1 MAISISIS
9 LAQTSQSVSG
19 NYSYVSAT
27 VKYNKSSTT
36 WNANGAPLTIVVN
49 DSTAWSGDVTF
60 PKGTT
65 SGTLKT
71 VTSIK
76 VPHDSDGTKTVS
88 ASATLVSGTNSGT
101 VKASTSKALTRI
113 PRKST
118 LSVENG
124 TLNTGQTLTVTRQA
138 TSFTHTITAKCGS
151 ASTTICT
158 KSTSE
163 SISFTP
169 PLNWA
174 SQNTTGTSLTVTYTI
189 TTYSGTTNLG
199 SNSYTKTCSI
209 PSSVKPSVSI
219 SVSDAMGYSGT
230 YGGWVQGKSK
240 IAVSLTSSG
249 SYGSTIKSRSTSV
262 DGSKYTSASFTT
274 GAIKGSGTLKISS
287 TVTDSR
293 GRTATDSENI
303 AVLAYSSPIISAVSA
318 ARCNSDGSANSSGA
332 YIKVT
337 FSGKVTALDNHN
349 TAAYSLKYK
358 KTADTAY
365 TTVTLSNYANAYTV
379 TNGTYIF
386 AADTISSYDIAVT
399 AADNFSS
406 VSKQTSGSS
415 IKKIWSIWKKKFSIA
430 FGKIADIEN
439 SVDFGLPA
447 YFRQGIYF
455 PGNFNSDF
463 IKNTPLNLGTAEEIP
478 NGADLNSYTAP
489 GTYDCKVN
497 ATAETIVNRPSG
509 LKNLFKLVVQD
520 NGGTNLTGTQMLYSL
535 DKIYFRYFWR
545 SNANWLFDEWVQIH
559 TDGGSNFYTAK
570 DQFFSSG
577 NYGFNFN
584 NSDVIGFNGIY
595 FNDAAN
601 DGLEGLNFPK
611 SGISISGPDYVFKET
626 DFYTLRIDANGE
638 LKKDGNLVPVY
649 GEHIGKTLWSGSW
662 KSGSITIPNLKK
674 YRLFALFD
682 SEKGTVILV
691 PRTTSWFRGLGGY
704 ISDSEN
710 LWWYAIN
717 AEITNLENG
726 TVKLIKQGGFM
737 NKGTGGM
744 QSWTTTSI
752 VGIV

>member
-9 LAQTSQSVSG
+9 LTQTSQSVSG

-27 VKYNKSSTT
+27 VKYSKSTTT
-36 WNANGAPLTIVVN
+36 WNMNGAPLSIVVN
-49 DSTAWSGDVTF
+49 GSTVWNGDVNF

-76 VPHDSDGTKTVS
+76 IPHNSDGTKTVS

-118 LSVENG
+118 LSVGNG

-189 TTYSGTTNLG
+189 ATYSGTTNLG

-274 GAIKGSGTLKISS
+274 GVIKGSGTLTISS

-303 AVLAYSSPIISAVSA
+303 AVLAYASPIISAVSA
-318 ARCNSDGSANSSGA
+318 TRCNSDGSANSSGA

-337 FSGKVTALDNHN
+337 FSGKVTALNNHN
-349 TAAYSLKYK
+349 TATYSLKYK

-463 IKNTPLNLGTAEEIP
+463 IKNMPLNLGTAEEIP
-478 NGADLNSYTAP
+478 KSSDLNNYTAA
-489 GTYDCKVN
+489 GTYRSPAKG
-497 ATAETIVNRPSG
+497 TSETLVHSPRNNG
-509 LKNLFKLVVQD
+509 GFKLIVTHNQSENWISQIAVAESKLWIR
-520 NGGTNLTGTQMLYSL
+520 N
-535 DKIYFRYFWR
+535 R
-545 SNANWLFDEWVQIH
+545 NANGTWSEWESVFIES
-559 TDGGSNFYTAK
+559 SNSSTQATQRDNLGMNK
-570 DQFFSSG
+570 VLWEGTWSSG
-577 NYGFNFN
+577 Q
-584 NSDVIGFNGIY
+584 
-595 FNDAAN
+595 
-601 DGLEGLNFPK
+601 
-611 SGISISGPDYVFKET
+611 
-626 DFYTLRIDANGE
+626 
-638 LKKDGNLVPVY
+638 
-649 GEHIGKTLWSGSW
+649 
-662 KSGSITIPNLKK
+662 ITIPNLKN
-674 YRLFALFD
+674 YHLFALFD
-682 SEKGTVILV
+682 SSKGTVILV

-704 ISDSEN
+704 ISDSES

>member
-9 LAQTSQSVSG
+9 LTQTSQSVSG

-27 VKYNKSSTT
+27 VKYSKSTTT
-36 WNANGAPLTIVVN
+36 WNMNGAPLSIVVN
-49 DSTAWSGDVTF
+49 GSTVWNGDVNF

-76 VPHDSDGTKTVS
+76 IPHNSDGTKTVS

-118 LSVENG
+118 LSVGNG

-189 TTYSGTTNLG
+189 ATYSGTTNLG

-249 SYGSTIKSRSTSV
+249 SYGSTVKSRSTSV

-274 GAIKGSGTLKISS
+274 GVIKGSGTLTISS

-303 AVLAYSSPIISAVSA
+303 AVLAYASPIISAVSA
-318 ARCNSDGSANSSGA
+318 TRCNSDGSANSSGA

-337 FSGKVTALDNHN
+337 FSGKVTALNNHN
-349 TAAYSLKYK
+349 TATYSLKYK

-463 IKNTPLNLGTAEEIP
+463 IKNMPLNLGTAEEIP
-478 NGADLNSYTAP
+478 KSSDLNNYTAA
-489 GTYDCKVN
+489 GTYRSPAKG
-497 ATAETIVNRPSG
+497 TSETLVHSPRNNG
-509 LKNLFKLVVQD
+509 GFKLIVTHNQSENWISQIAVAESKLWIR
-520 NGGTNLTGTQMLYSL
+520 N
-535 DKIYFRYFWR
+535 R
-545 SNANWLFDEWVQIH
+545 NANGTWSEWESVFIES
-559 TDGGSNFYTAK
+559 SNSSTQATQRNHLGMNK
-570 DQFFSSG
+570 VLWEGTWSSG
-577 NYGFNFN
+577 
-584 NSDVIGFNGIY
+584 
-595 FNDAAN
+595 
-601 DGLEGLNFPK
+601 K
-611 SGISISGPDYVFKET
+611 
-626 DFYTLRIDANGE
+626 
-638 LKKDGNLVPVY
+638 
-649 GEHIGKTLWSGSW
+649 
-662 KSGSITIPNLKK
+662 ITIPNLKN
-674 YRLFALFD
+674 YHLFALFD
-682 SEKGTVILV
+682 SSKGTVILV

-704 ISDSEN
+704 ISDSES

>member
-9 LAQTSQSVSG
+9 LSQTSQSVSG
-19 NYSYVSAT
+19 NYSYVSAA
-27 VKYNKSSTT
+27 VKYSKSTTT
-36 WNANGAPLTIVVN
+36 WNMNGAPLSVIVN
-49 DSTAWSGDVTF
+49 GSTVWSGDVTF

-71 VTSIK
+71 VSSIK
-76 VPHDSDGTKTVS
+76 VPHNSDGTKTVS
-88 ASATLVSGTNSGT
+88 ASAALVSGTNSGT

-118 LSVENG
+118 LSVGNG
-124 TLNTGQTLTVTRQA
+124 TLNTSQQLTVTRQA

-163 SISFTP
+163 KINFTP
-169 PLNWA
+169 PLSWA

-189 TTYSGTTNLG
+189 TTYSGTTNIG

-209 PSSVKPSVSI
+209 PPAVKPSVSI

-230 YGGWVQGKSK
+230 YGGWIQGKSK

-249 SYGSTIKSRSTSV
+249 SYGSTIKSRLTSV
-262 DGSKYTSASFTT
+262 DGNKYAAASFTT

-358 KTADTAY
+358 KAADTAY
-365 TTVTLSNYANAYTV
+365 TTVSLSNYANVYTV

-386 AADTISSYDIAVT
+386 AAETVSSYDIAVT

-406 VSKQTSGSS
+406 VSKQASGSS
-415 IKKIWSIWKKKFSIA
+415 IKKIWSIWKKKFSVA
-430 FGKIADIEN
+430 FGKIADLEN
-439 SVDFGLPA
+439 AVDFGLPA

-455 PGNFNSDF
+455 PGSLNAGFV
-463 IKNTPLNLGTAEEIP
+463 KNTPLNLGMAEAIP
-478 NGADLNSYTAP
+478 SGADLNSYTTA
-489 GTYDCKVN
+489 GTYAAPNSTVAGSVKN
-497 ATAETIVNRPSG
+497 TPWTASG
-509 LKNLFKLVVQD
+509 YKLVVQ
-520 NGGTNLTGTQMLYSL
+520 TNQNASYLCQIAYTGAAMKL
-535 DKIYFRYFWR
+535 RR
-545 SNANWLFDEWVQIH
+545 SNAGEWSDWVQIH
-559 TDGGSNFYTAK
+559 IDGGSNFYTAK
-570 DQFFSSG
+570 DQYFSKG
-577 NYGFNFN
+577 NYGFNFY

-595 FNDAAN
+595 FNDPA
-601 DGLEGLNFPK
+601 DGGPEGLNFPK
-611 SGISISGPDYVFKET
+611 SGVTISSPNYVFKET

-638 LKKDGNLVPVY
+638 LKKDDNLVPVY
-649 GEHIGKTLWSGSW
+649 KEHIGKTIWSGSAGTNSSLSVPDVDQYIIY
-662 KSGSITIPNLKK
+662 KIAIEGQGTTVLAIRHGKYIRGIGGYTTATPTITHYYFAGEVSGTTVKVIECGSGKPNSTSITKLN
-674 YRLFALFD
+674 AT
-682 SEKGTVILV
+682 SVI
-691 PRTTSWFRGLGGY
+691 GL
-704 ISDSEN
+704 I
-710 LWWYAIN
+710 
-717 AEITNLENG
+717 
-726 TVKLIKQGGFM
+726 
-737 NKGTGGM
+737 
-744 QSWTTTSI
+744 
-752 VGIV
+752 

>member
-9 LAQTSQSVSG
+9 LTQTSQSVSG

-27 VKYNKSSTT
+27 VKYSKSTTT

-189 TTYSGTTNLG
+189 ATYSGTTNLG

-249 SYGSTIKSRSTSV
+249 SYGSTVKSRSTSV

-274 GAIKGSGTLKISS
+274 GVIKGSGTLTISS

-303 AVLAYSSPIISAVSA
+303 AVLAYASPIISAVSA
-318 ARCNSDGSANSSGA
+318 TRCNSDGSANSSGA

-337 FSGKVTALDNHN
+337 FSGKVTALNNHN
-349 TAAYSLKYK
+349 TATYSLKYK

-463 IKNTPLNLGTAEEIP
+463 IKNMPLNLGTAEEIP
-478 NGADLNSYTAP
+478 KSSDLNNYTAA
-489 GTYDCKVN
+489 GTYRSPAKG
-497 ATAETIVNRPSG
+497 TSETLVHSPRNNG
-509 LKNLFKLVVQD
+509 GFKLIVTHNQSENWISQIAVAESKLWIR
-520 NGGTNLTGTQMLYSL
+520 N
-535 DKIYFRYFWR
+535 R
-545 SNANWLFDEWVQIH
+545 NANGTWSEWESVFIES
-559 TDGGSNFYTAK
+559 SNSSTQATQRDNLGMNK
-570 DQFFSSG
+570 VLWEGTWSSG
-577 NYGFNFN
+577 Q
-584 NSDVIGFNGIY
+584 
-595 FNDAAN
+595 
-601 DGLEGLNFPK
+601 
-611 SGISISGPDYVFKET
+611 
-626 DFYTLRIDANGE
+626 
-638 LKKDGNLVPVY
+638 
-649 GEHIGKTLWSGSW
+649 
-662 KSGSITIPNLKK
+662 ITIPNLKN
-674 YRLFALFD
+674 YHLFALFD
-682 SEKGTVILV
+682 SSKGTVILV

-704 ISDSEN
+704 ISDSES

>member
-9 LAQTSQSVSG
+9 LTQTSQSVSG

-27 VKYNKSSTT
+27 VKYSKSTTT
-36 WNANGAPLTIVVN
+36 WNMNGAPLSIVVN
-49 DSTAWSGDVTF
+49 GSTVWNGDVNF

-76 VPHDSDGTKTVS
+76 IPHNSDGTKTVS

-118 LSVENG
+118 LSVGNG

-189 TTYSGTTNLG
+189 ATYSGTTNLG

-249 SYGSTIKSRSTSV
+249 SYGSTVKSRSTSV

-274 GAIKGSGTLKISS
+274 GVIKGSGTLTISS

-303 AVLAYSSPIISAVSA
+303 AVLAYASPIISAVSA
-318 ARCNSDGSANSSGA
+318 TRCNSDGSANSSGA

-337 FSGKVTALDNHN
+337 FSGKVTALNNHN
-349 TAAYSLKYK
+349 TATYSLKYK

-463 IKNTPLNLGTAEEIP
+463 IKNMPLNLGTAEEIP
-478 NGADLNSYTAP
+478 NGADLNSYTTA
-489 GTYDCKVN
+489 GTYAVVN
-497 ATAETIVNRPSG
+497 GTVAGSIKNSPWSTSGYKLIVQIN
-509 LKNLFKLVVQD
+509 Q
-520 NGGTNLTGTQMLYSL
+520 
-535 DKIYFRYFWR
+535 
-545 SNANWLFDEWVQIH
+545 NANWFCQIAYTGANIRHRACNDGTWTDWSSVFIGSSDPAVQKTQRNNLGMIKVLWEG
-559 TDGGSNFYTAK
+559 TW
-570 DQFFSSG
+570 SSG
-577 NYGFNFN
+577 
-584 NSDVIGFNGIY
+584 
-595 FNDAAN
+595 
-601 DGLEGLNFPK
+601 K
-611 SGISISGPDYVFKET
+611 
-626 DFYTLRIDANGE
+626 
-638 LKKDGNLVPVY
+638 
-649 GEHIGKTLWSGSW
+649 
-662 KSGSITIPNLKK
+662 ITIPNANQYRVFLLKTKARSSGSGNGTLIIAMK
-674 YRLFALFD
+674 YDTWL
-682 SEKGTVILV
+682 
-691 PRTTSWFRGLGGY
+691 RGMGGY
-704 ISDSEN
+704 STATPTMTHYYFNAQSDSATSNTFNFIECIAQRN
-710 LWWYAIN
+710 NATNDTELSVAAIY
-717 AEITNLENG
+717 G
-726 TVKLIKQGGFM
+726 V
-737 NKGTGGM
+737 
-744 QSWTTTSI
+744 
-752 VGIV
+752 V

>member
-138 TSFTHTITAKCGS
+138 TSFTHTITAKCES

-463 IKNTPLNLGTAEEIP
+463 IKNMPLNLGTAEEIP
-478 NGADLNSYTAP
+478 KSSDLNNYTAA
-489 GTYDCKVN
+489 GTYRSPAKG
-497 ATAETIVNRPSG
+497 ASETLVHSPRNDG
-509 LKNLFKLVVQD
+509 GFKLIVTHNQSENWISQIAIAESKLWIRNRSASGTWSEWESVFIESSNSSTQATQRD
-520 NGGTNLTGTQMLYSL
+520 NLGMNKVLWEGT
-535 DKIYFRYFWR
+535 W
-545 SNANWLFDEWVQIH
+545 
-559 TDGGSNFYTAK
+559 
-570 DQFFSSG
+570 SSG
-577 NYGFNFN
+577 Q
-584 NSDVIGFNGIY
+584 
-595 FNDAAN
+595 
-601 DGLEGLNFPK
+601 
-611 SGISISGPDYVFKET
+611 
-626 DFYTLRIDANGE
+626 
-638 LKKDGNLVPVY
+638 
-649 GEHIGKTLWSGSW
+649 
-662 KSGSITIPNLKK
+662 ITIPNLKN
-674 YRLFALFD
+674 YHLFALFD